1 MIILL
6 IYDCSMFVKSNI
18 IAQFVYG
25 TLEGMFQ
32 LKRIRI
38 ESTGLLEA
46 LFSRGRTLEQEI
58 NTLLNQWTGARNSL
72 PQCVGN

>member
-46 LFSRGRTLEQEI
+46 LFSQRQ
-58 NTLLNQWTGARNSL
+58 NSGARDKY
-72 PQCVGN
+72 PA